1 MEKENKENEERLYT
15 GTIYFIESVETEC
28 VRIGYTTNLE
38 SRFKTLKRNACT
50 LKVLYS
56 IPGSFALEREIHKHL
71 KEHKKIGDWFY
82 KNKDIIEFVDFIKN
96 NNDIWV
102 NFKNKVEQDELD
114 KIKSKKISKEIHE
127 WGVNYVVIPG
137 EVAFNPD
144 LTYADMMV
152 WWLIHLLDGKNNCFA
167 SNEYLA
173 YKLKKTTQSISNS
186 IARLKSL
193 EYIDQI
199 SFNPKTGVR
208 ILKVNKDCFEKYSHL
223 IHEFNSAPYN
233 FSYRGSINKVII
245 DNKENNKSNNLSFSK
260 EKEKETDVSS
270 TPDSEDNFIP
280 RFIDRKKLKKALYY
294 SPNIDTR
301 AEKIILYWNSK
312 GKPLTVHA
320 IKNSKVIKRINKLIK
335 NKLRT
340 YKMKDFI
347 EAIDTYYEFIT
358 SPLVTVT
365 KIVSLDNFI
374 EPDEYQRD
382 AIYNAKKNIQIES
395 WFYECLKG
403 RDYLFNT
410 YGKFVKDKYPEVT
423 DRIKSTW
430 KDRIGKING
439 DATYSE
445 NNFRRAANETVV
457 FINSN
462 KRKFLMDRRELIPDR
477 FVKYVFDAVFS
488 GKNLNKVSPS
498 WLAKDFVYENI
509 LPKYLINNG
518 YMK

>member
-1 MEKENKENEERLYT
+1 MN
-15 GTIYFIESVETEC
+15 
-28 VRIGYTTNLE
+28 
-38 SRFKTLKRNACT
+38 
-50 LKVLYS
+50 
-56 IPGSFALEREIHKHL
+56 RE
-71 KEHKKIGDWFY
+71 
-82 KNKDIIEFVDFIKN
+82 
-96 NNDIWV
+96 
-102 NFKNKVEQDELD
+102 D
-114 KIKSKKISKEIHE
+114 KQGI
-127 WGVNYVVIPG
+127 NYVVIPG
-137 EVAFNPD
+137 EVAFNKKLSKTD
-144 LTYADMMV
+144 SFVFWM
-152 WWLIHLLDGKNNCFA
+152 IKSLDCTKDNCWANNKFIA
-167 SNEYLA
+167 VRLDINPQ
-173 YKLKKTTQSISNS
+173 TVSNS
-186 IARLKSL
+186 IAKLKKL
-193 EYIDQI
+193 NYIKQI
-199 SFNPKTGVR
+199 SFDGRRRRLAIDKTYLER
-208 ILKVNKDCFEKYSHL
+208 YHHL
-223 IHEFNSAPYN
+223 IFAYNDPYKQT
-233 FSYRGSINKVII
+233 INQIII
-245 DNKENNKSNNLSFSK
+245 DKDNDKNYNSSFSK